1 VSLPRI
7 PSLGVNRERIEKDDM
22 TYAMLGIAAVVALM
36 LGVALWR
43 YRRSVMRKRE
53 IRWLD
58 EHHVLDRLR
67 KHLEPSVEK

>member
-7 PSLGVNRERIEKDDM
+7 PSLGAGRERIEKDDM